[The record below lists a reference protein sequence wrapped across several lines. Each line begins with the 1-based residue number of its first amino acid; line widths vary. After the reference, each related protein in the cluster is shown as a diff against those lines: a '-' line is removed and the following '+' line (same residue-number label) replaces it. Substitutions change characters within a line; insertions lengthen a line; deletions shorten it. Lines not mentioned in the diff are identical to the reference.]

1 MRERGMK
8 KAPLRRKS
16 EATSATLRKSLPAAM
31 CGILRSKVKRIQ
43 ETRRTY
49 VRCQKRPD
57 IGGKRALTY
66 RHKRPNI

>member
-16 EATSATLRKSLPAAM
+16 DATSATLRKSLPAAM

-43 ETRRTY
+43 ETRRKS
-49 VRCQKRPD
+49 R
-57 IGGKRALTY
+57 
-66 RHKRPNI
+66 